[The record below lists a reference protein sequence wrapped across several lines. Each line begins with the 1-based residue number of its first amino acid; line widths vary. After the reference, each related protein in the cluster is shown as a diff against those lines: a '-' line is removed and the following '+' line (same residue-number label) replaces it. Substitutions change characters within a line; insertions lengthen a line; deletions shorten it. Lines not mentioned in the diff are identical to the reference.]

1 MLVCWLVAVTV
12 AFGTAL
18 PLASVTTP
26 VMLAKVVCGLA
37 VRKVATRTALVIIN
51 TCENLVMLTSTEL
64 EIRYSTLENRQSSF
78 NQSQPFCL
86 ARRGAV
92 KASQKG
98 EKSKVKSQKVQRL
111 ILLSARQRVPF

>member
-18 PLASVTTP
+18 PVASVTTP

-64 EIRYSTLENRQSSF
+64 GIRYSTLENRQSSF
-78 NQSQPFCL
+78 YSSSP
-86 ARRGAV
+86 RRSAQRERAHLRQV
-92 KASQKG
+92 KTQRSKG
-98 EKSKVKSQKVQRL
+98 KVK
-111 ILLSARQRVPF
+111 